1 MQSADFLA
9 TCGGRSAR
17 FSSEVSHR
25 FQESLQRYLLVHD
38 PPRCTWL
45 KLTFCLFLLSAW
57 FRY

>member
-25 FQESLQRYLLVHD
+25 FQESLQRYLLVHE

-45 KLTFCLFLLSAW
+45 KLT
-57 FRY
+57 

>member
-1 MQSADFLA
+1 MQSADFVA

-17 FSSEVSHR
+17 FSSEVSHC

-45 KLTFCLFLLSAW
+45 KLT
-57 FRY
+57 